1 MKRTVIS
8 RAVLIRA
15 TRSDRDRRILT
26 AELIESEKPI
36 PPEIRERLIAMP
48 LFYSHASDVEAAL
61 KERFTPAR
69 QRRLMREARK
79 WASYWASK
87 YPEDFPD
94 EAAEAHRMF
103 RRKIRREMRQIRI
116 HANISIC
123 RCWVELLKR
132 FPQYVNRCPWHCF
145 QGDRIWQTLRDEELL
160 QALDLTPRQLAEKMN
175 LNAMS
180 SADWDEVLH
189 IVPELASRRPP
200 YDYCPIVE

>member
-1 MKRTVIS
+1 MKRNVIS

-15 TRSDRDRRILT
+15 TRSDRDLLT
-26 AELIESEKPI
+26 KKLIEGGDAISEA
-36 PPEIRERLIAMP
+36 ERERLIAAP
-48 LFYSHASDVEAAL
+48 ILYSRETDIRKVL
-61 KERFTPAR
+61 RWRFTPAWRKR
-69 QRRLMREARK
+69 QAEKARK
-79 WASYWASK
+79 WAAYWASK

-94 EAAEAHRMF
+94 EATEARRMF

-123 RCWVELLKR
+123 RCWVQLLKR
-132 FPQYVNRCPWHCF
+132 FPQYVDRCPWRCF

-200 YDYCPIVE
+200 CDYCPIVE